1 MCLCPPRLSLTA
13 LLSCSSVLFNIVPTV
28 FEICLVT
35 GIMTATLGPSFGVIT
50 LLTVGSYTAFT
61 IVVTQRRNAQ
71 RKVMN
76 TADNEARSLL
86 DDAVLNFET
95 IKYFNSEAREVAR
108 YDSRQAV
115 YESKAVE
122 VQHSLAGLNFGQQ
135 AIFSVGLAVTMLM
148 CARGIC
154 DGALTA
160 GDLVLANQLLFQLS
174 LPLNFLGTMCVELP
188 HVYAD
193 WLTASLACRYREIK
207 QSLVDMDAM
216 FSLANVR
223 STVQSPP
230 DAPLLPNASGTIH
243 FENVSFSYANGRAIL
258 KDVSFS
264 VPAGATV
271 AIVGSSGSGKS
282 TITRLLYRLYD
293 CDSGRIKIDGC
304 DIKSVDLGSLRR
316 AIGIVPQDTV
326 LFNSTLRHNISYG
339 DPDCTEASLQTVISS
354 CRLDSL
360 IQQLPKGLE
369 AMVGERGL
377 KLSGG
382 EKQRVAI
389 ARALLKRPAI
399 LVCDEA
405 TSALDSGTEEE
416 IKVCVIEFCFCYC
429 A

>member
-1 MCLCPPRLSLTA
+1 M
-13 LLSCSSVLFNIVPTV
+13 
-28 FEICLVT
+28 FEIALVT
-35 GIMTATLGPSFGVIT
+35 GIMTATLGPQFGVIT
-50 LLTVGSYTAFT
+50 LLTVGCYTVFT
-61 IVVTQRRNAQ
+61 IIVTQQRNAQ

-76 TADNEARSLL
+76 AAENEARSLL

-95 IKYFNSEAREVAR
+95 IKYFNSEQREVAR
-108 YDSRQAV
+108 YDARQAV

-122 VQHSLAGLNFGQQ
+122 VQHSLSALNFGQQ

-148 CARGIC
+148 CARGVC

-174 LPLNFLGTMCVELP
+174 LPLNFLGTMFVLP
-188 HVYAD
+188 SNFAAS
-193 WLTASLACRYREIK
+193 WLSISSLSRYREIK

-216 FSLANVR
+216 FSLADVR
-223 STVQSPP
+223 STVQTPP
-230 DAPLLPNASGTIH
+230 GAPLLPNAKGPIC
-243 FENVSFSYANGRAIL
+243 FENVSFSYANGRSIL
-258 KDVSFS
+258 KDVSFT
-264 VPAGATV
+264 VETGTTV

-293 CDSGRIKIDGC
+293 CNSGCIKIDGC

-339 DPDCTEASLQTVISS
+339 DPDCDESSLQNVILS

-360 IQQLPKGLE
+360 VQQLPNGLN

-399 LVCDEA
+399 LLCDEA

-416 IKVCVIEFCFCYC
+416 IKVR